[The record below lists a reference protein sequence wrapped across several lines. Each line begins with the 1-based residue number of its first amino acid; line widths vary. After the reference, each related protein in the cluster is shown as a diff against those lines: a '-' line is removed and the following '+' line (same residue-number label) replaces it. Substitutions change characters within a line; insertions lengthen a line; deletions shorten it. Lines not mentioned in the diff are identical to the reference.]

1 MREKF
6 QKLKADLDRVKS
18 NPLAAGIGKKSGL
31 FDALDN
37 IAALAGDL
45 VERVESL
52 ADIVAGGNNG
62 K

>member
-1 MREKF
+1 MREKA
-6 QKLKADLDRVKS
+6 KKMLDDIERVKK
-18 NPLAAGIGKKSGL
+18 NPLAAGIGKRSGL

-37 IAALAGDL
+37 IAALQMEL

-52 ADIVAGGNNG
+52 SDVVVGGNNG